1 MKILKRSLYAGLLCA
16 GMSAPAFAQSADAPY
31 FQAFGGQA
39 GIKQVVDDFVGN
51 VLADPRIGG
60 YFAHAHIPHLKYEL
74 TQQFCALLN
83 GPCTYTGKDM
93 TSAHTGMKITQAAFN
108 ALDEDLNT
116 AMDKHNVPIS
126 AQNYLTGKLAPME
139 PAVVTRG

>member
-1 MKILKRSLYAGLLCA
+1 
-16 GMSAPAFAQSADAPY
+16 
-31 FQAFGGQA
+31 
-39 GIKQVVDDFVGN
+39 
-51 VLADPRIGG
+51 
-60 YFAHAHIPHLKYEL
+60 L

-108 ALDEDLNT
+108 ALDEDLDT